1 VTKWTVKL
9 SSCYNA
15 LYIRITVAAYCIL
28 PCDVWR
34 KHFMLQTRCCL
45 LVWSDSIL
53 LTSALPC
60 AVCWRHRPP
69 ASFRGAVHG
78 NRIRQ
83 LNISCWLQMRT
94 VVSVGNN
101 ERATCRYAPCHG
113 LQKVVMI
120 SRQIINITYLWLNWI
135 VASDEIWD
143 FVLDFF
149 YLKQSGFTNHCGKNL
164 TNNSY

>member
-1 VTKWTVKL
+1 MH
-9 SSCYNA
+9 
-15 LYIRITVAAYCIL
+15 YIFELRSPLIAYCL
-28 PCDVWR
+28 V
-34 KHFMLQTRCCL
+34 MYGESTSSQTRCCL
-45 LVWSDSIL
+45 FVWPDSIL

-120 SRQIINITYLWLNWI
+120 SRQIINITCLWLNWI